1 MCHNISGLAQV
12 MCTAHMV
19 RPLYRQ
25 PICAVHVHV
34 HVKKGGTYIL
44 SCMHT
49 LGIRDAWHASFRR
62 IADLLICRYGDS
74 VRQRSESIPFQGNTD
89 SAVHVVAFAGK
100 A

>member
-1 MCHNISGLAQV
+1 V

-44 SCMHT
+44 SCM
-49 LGIRDAWHASFRR
+49 
-62 IADLLICRYGDS
+62 
-74 VRQRSESIPFQGNTD
+74 QSIPFQGNTD
-89 SAVHVVAFAGK
+89 SAVHVVAFAEKHKSVWGLAK
-100 A
+100 FGETRDYFKDMRVSPVQRGAPCRLFL